1 MRILLVT
8 HRYPPFGLSGVE
20 RLSEQTAT
28 ALAAAGHEVTVLT
41 RREAAAPPLAELQ
54 RSERAGIPVIT
65 LAGDGP
71 LQGRFPGPQPRME
84 RLFERTLLEVS
95 PDVVLIS
102 HLMGH
107 SPLYVSLAHRWRV
120 PVVLELHDFYLACE
134 RAHLE
139 RVSGELCDGP
149 EGGRACAQHCFFHDG
164 DAIERWSLRSH
175 LFRHALEH
183 ADATVCPSQF
193 VARYFQRTFAL
204 GAPPTVIGNGVDIG
218 AAGRSRRS
226 RRSAVDAPGTPRQ
239 LRLAC
244 VGMVAPHKGVH
255 VIIEALRLAL
265 LPSVRLTL
273 FGGVVAPYFRSVRD
287 AAAEVENLELLAYGG
302 FAPSDLPLLLGD
314 IDAVIVPSL
323 VWETYSIVSREALS
337 LGIPVIA
344 SRIGALPEAI
354 RHGHN
359 GWLFTPGSAE
369 ELARLLHVLAH
380 DPDMLAELRAGIRP
394 ADWISTRERVRALT
408 AVLEG
413 VVDRGPPVTDRFA
426 LQELDGLRGEL
437 LSEAIRV

>member
-28 ALAAAGHEVTVLT
+28 ALAAAGHAVTVLT
-41 RREAAAPPLAELQ
+41 RREGAAPPLAALQ
-54 RSERAGIPVIT
+54 RSERGGIPVIT
-65 LAGDGP
+65 MAGAGR

-107 SPLYVSLAHRWRV
+107 SPLYGSIAHRWRV
-120 PVVLELHDFYLACE
+120 PVVLELHDFYVACE

-139 RVSGELCDGP
+139 RMSGELCDGP
-149 EGGRACAQHCFFHDG
+149 EGGRACAEHCFSDDG
-164 DAIERWSLRSH
+164 HAVERWSLRSH
-175 LFRHALEH
+175 LFRHAIEH

-193 VARYFQRTFAL
+193 VARYFQHAFGLDAL
-204 GAPPTVIGNGVDIG
+204 PTVIGNGVDIG
-218 AAGRSRRS
+218 AGSRPRHVRES
-226 RRSAVDAPGTPRQ
+226 EAEPASPPRQ

-244 VGMVAPHKGVH
+244 VGMVAPHKGMH
-255 VIIEALRLAL
+255 VVVEALRLAM

-273 FGGVVAPYFRSVRD
+273 FGGLVPPYFRSVR
-287 AAAEVENLELLAYGG
+287 AAAADVPNLEFLAYGG
-302 FAPSDLPLLLGD
+302 FAPTDLPLLLGD

-323 VWETYSIVSREALS
+323 VWETYSIVSREALA
-337 LGIPVIA
+337 LGVPVIA

-354 RHGHN
+354 RHGDN
-359 GWLFTPGSAE
+359 GWLFTPGSAP
-369 ELARLLHVLAH
+369 ELAHLLHVLAH
-380 DPDMLAELRAGIRP
+380 EPGTTGQLRAGIRP
-394 ADWISTRERVRALT
+394 TDWISTRDRVRALAT
-408 AVLEG
+408 VLQGAVDQGVPVTGPFAIQELEG
-413 VVDRGPPVTDRFA
+413 MRADLF
-426 LQELDGLRGEL
+426 
-437 LSEAIRV
+437 SEPINR